1 MCCRSSEL
9 VSNGLPFLIDA
20 LTVEGS
26 VTGKEAA
33 TLSEYLEGRPVH
45 LDSSENG
52 PKTEQMLLSSTVYG
66 FKAAQ
71 P

>member
-9 VSNGLPFLIDA
+9 VSNGLPFLIDS

-45 LDSSENG
+45 LDKSRNG
-52 PKTEQMLLSSTVYG
+52 SQTERMPLSSTVYG
-66 FKAAQ
+66 FKAA
-71 P
+71 